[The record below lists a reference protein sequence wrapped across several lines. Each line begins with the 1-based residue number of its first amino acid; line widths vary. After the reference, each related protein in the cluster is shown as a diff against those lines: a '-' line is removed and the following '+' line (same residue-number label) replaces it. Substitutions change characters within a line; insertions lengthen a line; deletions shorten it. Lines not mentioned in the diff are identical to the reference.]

1 MNAFV
6 GSFAPSRLT
15 RTTFAG
21 ARLSGTPVRS
31 VARVT
36 MQAKSKSVPFMDCPK
51 ALDGSMVGDVGFDP
65 LNFSAYLPLSWL
77 REAELKHCRICML
90 AALGWLTTEFYTFPF
105 YAGAPKLPTDAHD
118 YFTKTALA
126 QVLLFVSVWEI
137 LTTPA
142 VIQMVTGKSDRK
154 PGYFGFDP
162 LNLSSKWDKSKL
174 DKYQLS
180 ELKNGRLAMIA
191 IGGLVHQAWLTKMG
205 AIAQIQAGKFMP

>member
-1 MNAFV
+1 LFV
-6 GSFAPSRLT
+6 
-15 RTTFAG
+15 
-21 ARLSGTPVRS
+21 
-31 VARVT
+31 
-36 MQAKSKSVPFMDCPK
+36 
-51 ALDGSMVGDVGFDP
+51 
-65 LNFSAYLPLSWL
+65 SA
-77 REAELKHCRICML
+77 C
-90 AALGWLTTEFYTFPF
+90 T
-105 YAGAPKLPTDAHD
+105 D